1 VSADRLLYH
10 LECPSGLAGDM
21 FLGACL
27 DLGMPLSL
35 LQEAVASLD
44 LPGVEVESRPARRG
58 GVSGTRFRVLRDGV
72 PIEGRDPDE
81 DAHPADPS
89 QQTPPA
95 TSHDHR
101 DRSAA
106 SSDPEHERHDL
117 HHHHHHDHDVAG
129 RDFAE
134 IRRLIEASGLDQ
146 GVRERAV
153 AMFTRLAEV
162 EGSIHGIAP
171 ERVHFHEVG
180 AIDSIVD
187 VVGACVAFDYLGGA
201 LSCGTV
207 VTGSGTVATAHGVL
221 PVPSPATAALLV
233 GIPAMGGGEGE
244 LLTPTGALI
253 LAELVGS
260 FGPAPRMVPLQHGY
274 GLGRW
279 DPPGRP
285 NVVRLT
291 RGQPVA
297 TPATAEVT
305 AEVTVIECQVDDLPG
320 EGAGHAME
328 RLLAEGALDVF
339 FTPAQMKKN
348 RPGVLITV
356 LCRSH
361 QTAALARLLLAE
373 TGSLGCR
380 FHVAHRLEMER
391 SFEEVATP
399 FGLVRVKVGVLDGQ
413 ELAASPEFEDCR
425 RLALEHG
432 VPWREVHRAAL
443 VARERKR

>member
-1 VSADRLLYH
+1 MSADRLLYH

-58 GVSGTRFRVLRDGV
+58 GVSGTRFRVLLDGV
-72 PIEGRDPDE
+72 PVEGRDPDE
-81 DAHPADPS
+81 DAPPADPS
-89 QQTPPA
+89 QE
-95 TSHDHR
+95 TSLGASHGHR
-101 DRSAA
+101 DGPPLA
-106 SSDPEHERHDL
+106 SHPEHEHHHR
-117 HHHHHHDHDVAG
+117 HHHHHHHHPQPGAPG

-134 IRRLIEASGLDQ
+134 IRRLIETSGLDP

-153 AMFTRLAEV
+153 AMFARLAEV

-207 VTGSGTVATAHGVL
+207 VTGGGTVATAHGVL

-260 FGPAPRMVPLQHGY
+260 FGPAPRMVPLRHGY

-291 RGQPVA
+291 RGQPVEA
-297 TPATAEVT
+297 PIT

-348 RPGVLITV
+348 RPGMLVTV

-361 QTAALARLLLAE
+361 QSAALARLLLAE

-380 FHVAHRLEMER
+380 FHVAQRLEMER
-391 SFEEVATP
+391 SIEEVATR

-432 VPWREVHRAAL
+432 VPWREVHRAAV
-443 VARERKR
+443 VARERRR